1 MEHTGYSNS
10 MMATL
15 NARQAIRNVTED
27 ETISLS
33 LRGGMSMTNS
43 KVNFNKLV
51 VALRMNAY
59 ESSSR
64 QNPGTSPSK

>member
-1 MEHTGYSNS
+1 

-15 NARQAIRNVTED
+15 NARKAIRNVTED

-33 LRGGMSMTNS
+33 LRGIPESRMSMAHS

-51 VALRMNAY
+51 VALWMNAHGI
-59 ESSSR
+59 EF
-64 QNPGTSPSK
+64 